1 MWELPVW
8 VIYIIFFMSFFIAT
22 FFFFVYIEKKLE
34 KKKPEK
40 PFYADVTFVLP
51 CYNVAGVLESSVE
64 SIKNSNYP
72 QERIKIILVN
82 DGSTDN
88 TLEVANKLAKRYKNI
103 EVISKKNEG
112 RKAAALNFGLKRA
125 KTELVAVLDADT
137 ILERNLLK
145 ECVFKFADENIAVS
159 TCRMRSINNNK
170 LIEKLQNVEYA
181 FAGFY
186 RILMG
191 KINAFSIAP
200 AFSVLRREFLVKYG
214 YFDAKN
220 ITEDLEM
227 GLRAQS
233 KHYDVGCVE
242 NTYAET
248 YVPDT
253 IKNLSRQRMRWAW
266 GTFYNYFKY
275 KKLFLNKKYGDFGV
289 FMLPIEFLNILLLSF
304 VFLLFLYTTFNW
316 LWIRADLLMA
326 GWLPSFNLDISRTLF
341 SFTEPR
347 VLLFLI
353 MLVIGLAFFF
363 LIKSEFKENIKLREY
378 ALFVTVYM
386 WYLAII
392 YIVAFVYVALGKNLK
407 W

>member
-8 VIYIIFFMSFFIAT
+8 VIYVVFFMSFVIAA
-22 FFFFVYIEKKLE
+22 FFFLIYIEKKLE
-34 KKKPEK
+34 KKEAKK

-51 CYNVAGVLESSVE
+51 CYNVADVLESSVA
-64 SIKNSNYP
+64 SIRNSNYP

-82 DGSTDN
+82 DGSKDN
-88 TLEVANKLAKRYKNI
+88 TLEVANKLAKKYKNI
-103 EVISKKNEG
+103 EVVSKKNEG

-145 ECVFKFADENIAVS
+145 ECVFKFADENVAVS
-159 TCRMRSINNNK
+159 TCRMKAINSNK
-170 LIEKLQNVEYA
+170 LIEKLQNIEYA

-191 KINAFSIAP
+191 KISAFSIAP
-200 AFSVLRREFLVKYG
+200 AFSVLRRDFLVKYG

-233 KHYDVGCVE
+233 RHYDVACVE

-253 IKNLSRQRMRWAW
+253 IKKLSKQRMRWAW

-275 KKLFLNKKYGDFGV
+275 RKLFLNKEYGDFGV
-289 FMLPIEFLNILLLSF
+289 FILPIEFLNILLISF
-304 VFLLFLYTTFNW
+304 VFLLFLYNAFNW
-316 LWIRADLLMA
+316 LWMRADLLMA
-326 GWLPSFNLDISRTLF
+326 GWLPTFYFDISRILF
-341 SFTEPR
+341 NFTESR
-347 VLLFLI
+347 ALLFLI

-363 LIKSEFKENIKLREY
+363 VIKSEFKENIKLREY

-392 YIVAFVYVALGKNLK
+392 YIAAFIYFILGKDLK